1 MKRTS
6 LRLRLFVRRHRKA
19 GHTLIFDPEGKYL
32 RVSCSCGARGGKKRI
47 K

>member
-32 RVSCSCGARGGKKRI
+32 RVNYSCRARSGKKRI